1 MPWVWSDDIA
11 ARLVD
16 AGLVDPEEALMP
28 SHPPVAISVDDPED
42 LAVIGRRLFD
52 AGGDEP

>member
-52 AGGDEP
+52 AGGDAP